1 MLSQTEMKNCAVD
14 GKHSQTGVC
23 ALSDAKAKI

>member
-1 MLSQTEMKNCAVD
+1 MLIQTEMKNCVAD

-23 ALSDAKAKI
+23 ALSDAKAKM